1 MKRFRG
7 AFVPLRRRRNLV
19 SATIIMTVAVLLLNW
34 PAVLRWFYPIRYI
47 NEISAHTEATS
58 LDPYLIAALI
68 RLESNFRPDVRSPK
82 GATGLMQLMPETA
95 RWIAEQLQLDFK
107 EADLLDPDTNIRLGT
122 WYLTM
127 LQKDFDDNLVVGLAA
142 YNGGRGNVSRW
153 LAEGQWNGQ
162 LDEVRNIP
170 FLETRL
176 YVQRVLAVY
185 AWYIRIYQG
194 MWPPP
199 STELP
204 LLPQIGHHVE
214 SWWHRTRQMLDDRWL
229 KPIPER

>member
-1 MKRFRG
+1 MRG
-7 AFVPLRRRRNLV
+7 RRSLFSIIFIM
-19 SATIIMTVAVLLLNW
+19 SAAVLLLNW
-34 PAVLRWFYPIRYI
+34 TAVLRWFYPIRYVE
-47 NEISAHTEATS
+47 EISVHAEATS

-68 RLESNFRPDVRSPK
+68 RVESNFRHDVRSPK

-95 RWIAEQLQLDFK
+95 RWIAEQLQMDFR
-107 EADLLDPDTNIRLGT
+107 EADLLDPDINIRLGT

-127 LQKDFDDNLVVGLAA
+127 LQKEFGNNLIVALAA

-153 LAEGQWNGQ
+153 LAEGQWNGE
-162 LDEVRNIP
+162 LRELRNIP

-185 AWYIRIYQG
+185 DWYVRIYHG
-194 MWPPP
+194 MWPPM

-204 LLPQIGHHVE
+204 VLPEIGRQVE
-214 SWWHRTRQMLDDRWL
+214 AWWHRARQVLDRWQ
-229 KPIPER
+229 PTPAPDS